1 MDSGSMG
8 YGSFHTDVYGD
19 SDSED
24 AMFDLD
30 DFNPY
35 GIPMGDMCD
44 GMFNDVYNL
53 GGAMSMTFGNDMFD
67 YGDDH
72 SDDRGFDRMD
82 DEDESENES
91 GPSRG
96 MFETEPMIKR
106 HLAILRTNR
115 QIYNEASVLLHSD
128 LTLDVNPGD
137 AVTDVPGNAVV
148 KQTKKIWRHSPHMGL
163 GMTDSNGQTVY
174 KSCPLDGSVE
184 PHVFA
189 RFERISYNAQFFFE
203 GDDAAPCLFIN
214 DDLSVRADDAAKY
227 VSYLTTAKGI
237 TRWFED
243 PMSGRP
249 FYNGRRET
257 LKDVADITIS
267 SVTVTQPST
276 AEIIQKFVDLVSK
289 SPLIRHLEVN
299 LDLEVRCENWIE
311 SLKWG
316 PDTEQTAKNDEK
328 RDAANER
335 AAELFIESGVLDS
348 LRKLSN
354 VKCFSLKVATVWI
367 GETVMLQQQKHLNII
382 RDLKDV
388 IEKNWAVKHGPR

>member
-148 KQTKKIWRHSPHMGL
+148 KQT
-163 GMTDSNGQTVY
+163 
-174 KSCPLDGSVE
+174 
-184 PHVFA
+184 
-189 RFERISYNAQFFFE
+189 
-203 GDDAAPCLFIN
+203 
-214 DDLSVRADDAAKY
+214 
-227 VSYLTTAKGI
+227 
-237 TRWFED
+237 
-243 PMSGRP
+243 
-249 FYNGRRET
+249 RR
-257 LKDVADITIS
+257 
-267 SVTVTQPST
+267 
-276 AEIIQKFVDLVSK
+276 
-289 SPLIRHLEVN
+289 
-299 LDLEVRCENWIE
+299 
-311 SLKWG
+311 
-316 PDTEQTAKNDEK
+316 
-328 RDAANER
+328 
-335 AAELFIESGVLDS
+335 SGVILHTWV
-348 LRKLSN
+348 L
-354 VKCFSLKVATVWI
+354 V
-367 GETVMLQQQKHLNII
+367 
-382 RDLKDV
+382 
-388 IEKNWAVKHGPR
+388 